1 VVIVMLIV
9 TLVALLAIFA
19 IAVTLMMPNINIWLS
34 QRRDA
39 RMAAM
44 EAQMQ
49 AMLAA
54 QRLSVL
60 AWQTRQE
67 MHQALMEERRSA
79 KPES

>member
-1 VVIVMLIV
+1 MLIV
-9 TLVALLAIFA
+9 TVALLAIFA
-19 IAVTLMMPNINIWLS
+19 IAVTLMIPNINIWLS

-60 AWQTRQE
+60 AWRTRQE
-67 MHQALMEERRSA
+67 MHQTLMEERRSER
-79 KPES
+79 PGS

>member
-1 VVIVMLIV
+1 MLIV
-9 TLVALLAIFA
+9 IVVALLGVFA
-19 IAVTLMMPNINIWLS
+19 IVVTLMMPNINIWLS

-60 AWQTRQE
+60 AWQTRQQ
-67 MHQALMEERRSA
+67 MHQTLMEERRSA
-79 KPES
+79 KPDD